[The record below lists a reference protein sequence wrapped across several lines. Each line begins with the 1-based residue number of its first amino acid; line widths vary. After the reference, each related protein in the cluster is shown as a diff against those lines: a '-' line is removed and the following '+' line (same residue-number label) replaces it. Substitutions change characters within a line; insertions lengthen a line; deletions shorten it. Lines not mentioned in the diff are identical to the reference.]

1 MPTAGIAPL
10 PGQAIRVS
18 RRVSLRITL
27 PVTGK
32 NQGNRM
38 AAEAEIRR
46 QQQLLAAMEAEV
58 RADNEGALQEYESRR
73 TEVVQALQ
81 LLREHAAAIA
91 QITTAA
97 YAEGGTDLLRLL
109 DAERARL
116 DAELTWA
123 RGMVG
128 YRQSIVKLEAAEGVN
143 Q

>member
-1 MPTAGIAPL
+1 
-10 PGQAIRVS
+10 
-18 RRVSLRITL
+18 
-27 PVTGK
+27 
-32 NQGNRM
+32 M